1 MASATIVGW
10 QFWKGG
16 SPQTGGWSS
25 VSTIA
30 CGKSSNDWV
39 GGVKF
44 TLPGNA
50 SQITITARTYRLLQA
65 GQQVAC
71 LRSSELSSPTSA
83 SLTASAY
90 FTPAAAGSVTS
101 IVINQTLSAGTYY
114 LYLGGGSNCY
124 ADIYAS
130 GYMTIEYTPGCTH
143 MCELFCEECEGA
155 ACQSCETYCESYCQT
170 GCQTACQ
177 YGCEVTCETGC
188 QVSCQSSCESSCQ
201 SCLGVCQTGCQV
213 SCQNCEGACES
224 GCEVASQRPSNWT
237 WSSTVASG
245 ATVGTYNGAPAYLTA
260 KEWNNFTARIN
271 SFRTYKKLS
280 TVSFTSAASGSSMTA
295 AQVNAARTAISAMSP
310 PTSVPSAVSQGQAI
324 TAAFINGLSNSLNS
338 IA

>member
-1 MASATIVGW
+1 MASASIIGW

-16 SPQTGGWSS
+16 VSQTGGWGS

-30 CGKSSNDWV
+30 CGKSASDWV

-44 TLPGNA
+44 TLPSNA
-50 SQITITARTYRLLQA
+50 SGITVTARTYRLLQS
-65 GQQVAC
+65 GQQVAS
-71 LRSSELSSPTSA
+71 LRSSELSSPTSSSLAA
-83 SLTASAY
+83 STY
-90 FTPAAAGSVTS
+90 FTPAGAGSTTY
-101 IVINQTLSAGTYY
+101 ITINQTLTAGTYY

-143 MCELFCEECEGA
+143 MCEMFCEACEGA
-155 ACQSCETYCESYCQT
+155 SCQSCETYCESYCQT

-188 QVSCQSSCESSCQ
+188 QVSCQNCEGACE
-201 SCLGVCQTGCQV
+201 TGCQV
-213 SCQNCEGACES
+213 SCQNCEGACET
-224 GCEVASQRPSNWT
+224 GCEVASQRPDNWT

-245 ATVGTYNGAPAYLTA
+245 ATVGTYNGVPAYLTA

-280 TVSFTSAASGSSMTA
+280 TVSFTSAVAGSSMTA
-295 AQVNAARTAISAMSP
+295 AQVNSARTAINAMSP
-310 PTSVPSAVSQGQAI
+310 SVAVPAAVNQGQAI